1 MADEEYWTYK
11 ASTPTPTLEDA
22 IWCGAINPHTTEVE
36 WFKLS
41 PGMRREIVR
50 QRIKKVENNN

>member
-11 ASTPTPTLEDA
+11 ASTPTPSWIDA
-22 IWCGAINPHTTEVE
+22 IWCGAISSKTTENE
-36 WFKLS
+36 WYQLS

-50 QRIKKVENNN
+50 SKEKAKKV